1 MAPWIRIVG
10 AACAL
15 ALCAAGAAQAQS
27 QAQPQPR
34 SAMVDVGGGVQLH
47 VLETGTA
54 SNAPTIVLIP
64 GWRLTASVWSHQLET
79 FGRTHRVI
87 AFDPRSQGD
96 STKTG
101 EGDTPEQRARDYHAA
116 LETLHAGPIV
126 LIGWSQGVQDVAAY
140 VDQFGT
146 DRIKAV
152 VLVDSTISKGAADL
166 PNVLPFAVRQF
177 RLLPIL
183 AEAPREFTD
192 GLMRAIIS
200 RPVTDAERAQLVD
213 QGMKTPS
220 AISQAMLIADLFGRD
235 RSTALP
241 KFKAP
246 TLVIAS
252 GRSAELEA
260 QKAMT
265 AALPDGRIE
274 VMPNAA
280 HAVFVD
286 DPETFERLVGEF
298 LAKVGG

>member
-1 MAPWIRIVG
+1 MAPWIRIAG

-27 QAQPQPR
+27 QAQPQPL

-64 GWRLTASVWSHQLET
+64 GWRLTASVWSHQLEV
-79 FGRTHRVI
+79 FGRSHRVI

-116 LETLHAGPIV
+116 LEKLHAGPIV

-152 VLVDSTISKGAADL
+152 VLVDSTISKGAGDL
-166 PNVLPFAVRQF
+166 PNVLPFAVQQL

-183 AEAPREFTD
+183 AEAPREYTD
-192 GLMRAIIS
+192 GMMRAIIS
-200 RPVTDAERAQLVD
+200 RPIGDAERARLVD
-213 QGMKTPS
+213 EGMKTPP
-220 AISQAMLIADLFGRD
+220 AISQAMLVSDLFGRD
-235 RSTALP
+235 RSGALA
-241 KFKAP
+241 KLKVP
-246 TLVIAS
+246 TLIIAS
-252 GRSAELEA
+252 GRSAELDA
-260 QKAMT
+260 QKAM
-265 AALPDGRIE
+265 AASLPNGRFE

-280 HAVFVD
+280 HAVFID

-298 LAKVGG
+298 LSKVEG